1 MRLDKKREAALM
13 KRQGAARKTV
23 IQTIWLVIS
32 AVIAYFL
39 CTLVIFSPEN
49 GLLTY
54 NEVYRVVG
62 IPPAVPQ
69 WAILVAFILLIVIVM
84 QFFLLIGFA
93 FSSSEGR
100 RRPGTPSLHSR
111 NKDPLDNKFD

>member
-13 KRQGAARKTV
+13 KRQGAARKTI
-23 IQTIWLVIS
+23 IQTIWLLIS

-39 CTLVIFSPEN
+39 CTLFIFAPEN

-54 NEVYRVVG
+54 NEVYRLTG
-62 IPPAVPQ
+62 IPRSVPE
-69 WAILVAFILLIVIVM
+69 WAILAAVILLIVIFM
-84 QFFLLIGFA
+84 QLFLLIGFA
-93 FSSSEGR
+93 FGSSEGR
-100 RRPGTPSLHSR
+100 RRPGTPSLYSR